1 MLYNDQEIHA
11 IVECLRVHGYEA
23 LARAQRLIVDSL
35 MAVC

>member
-1 MLYNDQEIHA
+1 MLYKEREIHA

-23 LARAQRLIVDSL
+23 LAKTQRLIVDSL